1 MTNALKIR
9 QKFINLMYLVFILFA
24 FIYAPTNSLD
34 SLFYTTKSMKR
45 SNSLLRAETKMLK
58 DSVQNDGEFISTNQN
73 VYNAIISINDS
84 VEFLI
89 NRLDSFQNIL
99 LEPKETSIAG
109 YPRNFRSASL
119 ANKTFIYN
127 HAAEDLKLSIER
139 IKANLVKVGLNDIKK
154 SIDSLLP
161 TNAQMINS
169 KGAERAWTVFFFAKT
184 PKAVLLL
191 TTEKIKND
199 LLNISKDMLAHLVYL
214 RTQCMPVKNP
224 EMSDTSLF
232 IVKLLN
238 GEEVPIKL
246 DWSTVSS
253 DSLKERLFAEVTGN
267 KLSGVLRRNGA
278 DISEA
283 TFNQKPMN
291 PPPAPKDD
299 LMYAFVGG
307 GGYDEMYLG
316 VDNPVDIA
324 YSAPA
329 GYKQEI
335 ALSEG
340 EVVTKGNKYFLRFK
354 KEGFT
359 KVDVYAVNGGIRKLL
374 QERTFKVIL
383 IPNPDVYLSGYKGG
397 AISKD
402 IVKVANSIELKNEAS
417 NLSSNV
423 YSCESFDVT
432 LVPFD
437 NPIGEIK
444 VKGNKGTTFSA
455 ESKGILKNVKRGDVI
470 ILDNFKIQTVDG
482 IIRRIPTVVYRVI

>member
-1 MTNALKIR
+1 
-9 QKFINLMYLVFILFA
+9 
-24 FIYAPTNSLD
+24 
-34 SLFYTTKSMKR
+34 MKR
-45 SNSLLRAETKMLK
+45 SNSLLRVETKMLK
-58 DSVQNDGEFISTNQN
+58 DSVQNDGEFISGNQN
-73 VYNAIISINDS
+73 VYNAIMSINDS
-84 VEFLI
+84 VEYLI
-89 NRLDSFQNIL
+89 KRLDSFQNIL
-99 LEPKETSIAG
+99 LEPKLTGIAG
-109 YPRNFRSASL
+109 YPKNFRSASL

-161 TNAQMINS
+161 TNSEMINS
-169 KGAERAWTVFFFAKT
+169 KGAERAWPTFFFAKT

-214 RTQCMPVKNP
+214 RTQCMPIKNP

-238 GEEVPIKL
+238 GVEVPIKL

-253 DSLKERLFAEVTGN
+253 DSLKEVMFDQIAKHKLTG
-267 KLSGVLRRNGA
+267 LIRRNGA
-278 DISEA
+278 DISSA

-291 PPPAPKDD
+291 PPPPVKDEQ
-299 LMYAFVGG
+299 MYAFVGG

-316 VDNPVDIA
+316 VDNPVDVA
-324 YSAPA
+324 YSAPE
-329 GYKQEI
+329 GYTQEI
-335 ALSEG
+335 TLSDG
-340 EVVTKGNKYFLRFK
+340 EVVNKSGKYFLRFK

-359 KVDVYAVNGGIRKLL
+359 KVDVYAVKGGVRKLL

-397 AISKD
+397 TISKD

-417 NLSSNV
+417 NLSNTV
-423 YSCESFDVT
+423 YNCESFDVT

-437 NPIGEIK
+437 NPIGEVR
-444 VKGNKGTTFSA
+444 VKGNKGTAFSA